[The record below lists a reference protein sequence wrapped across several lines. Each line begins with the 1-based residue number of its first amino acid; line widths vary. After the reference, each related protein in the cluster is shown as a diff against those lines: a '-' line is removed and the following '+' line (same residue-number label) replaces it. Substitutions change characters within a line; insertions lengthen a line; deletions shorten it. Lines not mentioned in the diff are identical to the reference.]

1 MNKKQEKF
9 IPYNSSEIFDKKKEY
24 DFNTISRAFLDA
36 KRGREDMVVLEGVQ
50 VFKHSLRFGAKFIFV
65 FIKNKKENI
74 EKLKKVIPDEV
85 KKLEE
90 ISVEIPE
97 EDFEKLSSHKIT
109 TDILILAKKVEQK
122 DLIELNKD
130 KIKKPIVFLE
140 DAADLG
146 NIGSALRASAA
157 FGAQAFITSGKSS
170 LWHQKTIKSATGLN
184 YAIPIY
190 EVKNFEELK
199 EKLDDRVFV
208 TADDKGENIK
218 DTIIPN
224 NSVIVFGTERAG
236 VKESTKKA
244 CSKIISLPMM
254 PKISSLN
261 LATSVSAFLYGAK
274 FK

>member
-9 IPYNSSEIFDKKKEY
+9 TPYNSSKIFNTKKEY

-36 KRGREDMVVLEGVQ
+36 KRGREEIVVLEGVQ
-50 VFKHSLRFGAKFIFV
+50 VFKHSLRFNAQFIFV

-74 EKLKKVIPDEV
+74 EKLKKVIPAEV
-85 KKLEE
+85 EKLEE
-90 ISVEIPE
+90 ISVEISE

-109 TDILILAKKVEQK
+109 TDILILAKKAEKK

-157 FGAQAFITSGKSS
+157 FGVQAFITSGKSS

-190 EVKNFEELK
+190 EVKNFEELRK
-199 EKLDDRVFV
+199 KLINRVFV
-208 TADDKGENIK
+208 TADDKGESIK
-218 DTIIPN
+218 NAIISN

-244 CSKIISLPMM
+244 CSEIISLPMM